1 MDRAEQRYPALRL
14 HYQAK
19 SGQLASSVQRR
30 TTCQMMNMMKRDL
43 EALKIM
49 ACINNHLLIGICSA
63 QLCIASS
70 K

>member
-1 MDRAEQRYPALRL
+1 MWCGLVDGLGVEETHTYMNRAEQRYPALRL

-19 SGQLASSVQRR
+19 SGQLAFSVQRR

-43 EALKIM
+43 EALK
-49 ACINNHLLIGICSA
+49 NNGMH
-63 QLCIASS
+63 